1 MDLTDA
7 MHVAASGMKVQG
19 ARMRLVAQNLANAD
33 SAALRPGG
41 QPYRRQIITFGNVL
55 DRELGVERVEVA
67 RIGVDRSAFPLRYEP
82 GHPAADDEGNVK
94 LPNVNLLTEMTDMRE
109 ANLSY
114 EANLQMMKRARSM
127 IAMTIDLLRSGS

>member
-33 SAALRPGG
+33 STALRPGG
-41 QPYRRQIITFGNVL
+41 QPYRRQTITFGNQL

-67 RIGVDRSAFPLRYEP
+67 RIGVDRSAFPMRYEP
-82 GHPAADDEGNVK
+82 GHPAADADGYV
-94 LPNVNLLTEMTDMRE
+94 LMPNVSPLLEMMDIREAQRSFE
-109 ANLSY
+109 ANLN
-114 EANLQMMKRARSM
+114 ALTLARSM
-127 IAMTIDLLRSGS
+127 VQRTLDLLR